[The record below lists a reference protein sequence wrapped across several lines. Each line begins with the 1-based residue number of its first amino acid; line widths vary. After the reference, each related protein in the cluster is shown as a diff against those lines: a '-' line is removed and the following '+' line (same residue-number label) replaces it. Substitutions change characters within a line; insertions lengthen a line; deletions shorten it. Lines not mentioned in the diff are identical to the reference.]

1 MFACCVGTTLFGNGL
16 PRLDS
21 GARQE
26 NEFDGDLQIFF
37 GRYSLHRVT
46 RPRGNAERHTLILGY
61 AKEPNLIGRAERTK
75 KLFGRLADVHRRQRD
90 EAPERTDTLSD

>member
-1 MFACCVGTTLFGNGL
+1 M
-16 PRLDS
+16 RS
-21 GARQE
+21 
-26 NEFDGDLQIFF
+26 
-37 GRYSLHRVT
+37 VT
-46 RPRGNAERHTLILGY
+46 WFRAIAGGYASWRCAPATSRSSSAAIHCPRGNAERHTLILGY